1 MIKLIN
7 WSSIEFSLIVQR
19 YVFERVA
26 MVNMKLPQILPDV
39 TKPAR
44 YTNGELNACR
54 KNWDDVQVKMVLA
67 FPDLYEIG
75 MGNLGFK
82 ILYHIINQRTDC
94 LAERAYMPWIDMQ
107 KKMKEESLM
116 LTALESGQPL
126 SDFDIIGFTLQYEL
140 SYSNIVKMLDL
151 ANIPRFSRE
160 RQEAAPLIIA
170 GGPLAFNPEPIADF
184 LDCIV
189 LGDGEEVIHEVLDII
204 KDSKQE
210 RSAKDDILTK
220 LSKVSGVYIPSF
232 YRIEYYSTGE
242 IQDIKPKFDY
252 AAMPV
257 LKRVV
262 ADLDQTEF
270 PDKFVVPYL
279 KIVHDRAVIE
289 VMRGC
294 TRGCRF
300 CQAGMIYRP
309 VRERSVDTLLSQA
322 ENLLNSTGYED
333 ISLASLSTG
342 DYTCVEKLV
351 KELMKQHHGE
361 GVSVSLPS
369 LRVDT
374 FSVNLAKEIQK
385 FKKTG
390 LTFAPEAGT
399 QRLRDVINKN
409 VKEADLYKAVRGA
422 FAAGWHQI
430 KLYFMIGLPTE
441 TKEDIDGIIVL
452 AQNVLDIGKEY
463 WRKGQKKPTVNV
475 SISSFVPKS
484 HTPFQ
489 WEAQERQDVLLEKQ
503 AYLRKRLRIP
513 GITFRF
519 HDVRLSYLE
528 AIFARGDRRL
538 STALARAV
546 DLGCQFDGWSECFS
560 FNAWMEAFQE
570 VGIDGD
576 FYAYR
581 VRKPDEF
588 FPWEH
593 LSCGVDRSF
602 LLEERSKAVN
612 EITTDDCRFS
622 QCNNCAVCSDLS
634 VCNCLQKGNNDET

>member
-1 MIKLIN
+1 M
-7 WSSIEFSLIVQR
+7 
-19 YVFERVA
+19 
-26 MVNMKLPQILPDV
+26 NMKLPQILPDV

-54 KNWDDVQVKMVLA
+54 KNWDEVQVKMVLA

-107 KKMKEESLM
+107 KKMEEESLM

-126 SDFDIIGFTLQYEL
+126 SNFDIIGFTLQYEL

-160 RQEAAPLIIA
+160 RQEAAPLVIA

-210 RSAKDDILTK
+210 RSAKDDILIK

-463 WRKGQKKPTVNV
+463 WQKGRKNPTVNV

-489 WEAQERQDVLLEKQ
+489 WEAQERQEVLLEKQ

-513 GITFRF
+513 GITFQF

-560 FNAWMEAFQE
+560 FTAWMEAFQE
-570 VGIDGD
+570 VGIDGNL
-576 FYAYR
+576 YAYR
-581 VRKPDEF
+581 VRKPDEI

>member
-1 MIKLIN
+1 
-7 WSSIEFSLIVQR
+7 
-19 YVFERVA
+19 

-54 KNWDDVQVKMVLA
+54 KNWDEVQVKMVLA

-107 KKMKEESLM
+107 KKMEEESLM

-126 SDFDIIGFTLQYEL
+126 SNFDIIGFTLQYEL

-160 RQEAAPLIIA
+160 RQEAAPLVIA

-210 RSAKDDILTK
+210 RSAKDDILIK

-463 WRKGQKKPTVNV
+463 WQKGRKNPTVNV

-489 WEAQERQDVLLEKQ
+489 WEAQERQEVLLEKQ

-513 GITFRF
+513 GITFQF

-560 FNAWMEAFQE
+560 FTAWMEAFQE
-570 VGIDGD
+570 VGIDGNL
-576 FYAYR
+576 YAYR
-581 VRKPDEF
+581 VRKPDEI

>member
-1 MIKLIN
+1 M
-7 WSSIEFSLIVQR
+7 
-19 YVFERVA
+19 
-26 MVNMKLPQILPDV
+26 
-39 TKPAR
+39 
-44 YTNGELNACR
+44 
-54 KNWDDVQVKMVLA
+54 
-67 FPDLYEIG
+67 
-75 MGNLGFK
+75 
-82 ILYHIINQRTDC
+82 
-94 LAERAYMPWIDMQ
+94 
-107 KKMKEESLM
+107 
-116 LTALESGQPL
+116 
-126 SDFDIIGFTLQYEL
+126 
-140 SYSNIVKMLDL
+140 
-151 ANIPRFSRE
+151 
-160 RQEAAPLIIA
+160 
-170 GGPLAFNPEPIADF
+170 
-184 LDCIV
+184 
-189 LGDGEEVIHEVLDII
+189 LDII

-270 PDKFVVPYL
+270 PNKFVVPYL

-513 GITFRF
+513 GITFQF

-560 FNAWMEAFQE
+560 FTAWMEAFQE
-570 VGIDGD
+570 VGIDGNL
-576 FYAYR
+576 YAYR
-581 VRKPDEF
+581 VRKPDEI

>member
-1 MIKLIN
+1 M
-7 WSSIEFSLIVQR
+7 
-19 YVFERVA
+19 
-26 MVNMKLPQILPDV
+26 NMKLPQILPDV

-54 KNWDDVQVKMVLA
+54 KNWDEVQVKMVLA

-107 KKMKEESLM
+107 KKMEEESLM

-126 SDFDIIGFTLQYEL
+126 SNFDIIGFTLQYEL

-160 RQEAAPLIIA
+160 RQEAAPLVIA

-262 ADLDQTEF
+262 ANLDQTEF
-270 PDKFVVPYL
+270 PNKFVVPYL

-463 WRKGQKKPTVNV
+463 WQKGRKNPTVNV

-489 WEAQERQDVLLEKQ
+489 WEAQERQEVLLEKQ

-513 GITFRF
+513 GITFQF

-560 FNAWMEAFQE
+560 FTAWMEAFQE
-570 VGIDGD
+570 VGIDGNL
-576 FYAYR
+576 YAYR
-581 VRKPDEF
+581 VRKPDEI